1 MNNKESQWIN
11 IVRNIKLTTGERD
24 SMRHTLTQF
33 MEAHPVRYVE
43 NSRLYFKPSRN
54 IIKIKFLTYKAMI
67 IGLIIALVMGGSV
80 SYAAEN
86 TLPGDALYPVK
97 VYVNENARAAVAF
110 TDKSKA
116 ELAVEL
122 ANRRLE
128 ESGKLAVRGTLDA
141 DTEASVA
148 TNVENRVKDAR
159 AKLATLKSHDEDGA
173 SEIKVDLS
181 SVLRA
186 HGVVLAKAKKDK
198 EKEHNTDSVRSIEAL
213 GSVLAKIESEDED
226 NDNEDGGRMA
236 MGAALM
242 GTTTVTMNASS
253 TPSITREAAEGKK
266 NAAQNKLKEVARK
279 LGGTATGTA
288 TTTAQVKFA
297 EAQGVF
303 AQGEISFNAGAY
315 ADAFY
320 AFKQTMKLAQQ
331 AKRLADL
338 EEEFTGEF
346 NVDLHESDDE
356 DNGTN
361 DEDENSSTT
370 TLNRRG
376 DRDGD
381 EHDNKENSS
390 EIKID
395 MRTRGGVD
403 DDKGITFEEDAR
415 IPSGP
420 PGSISIS
427 RDGPSS
433 VVEWKGTRDDTVLGY
448 EVYRSC
454 SQGEWVK
461 LGFVRLSTSDER
473 NTGLYRHGDSFSGE
487 CKYSVAAVGSDGKPG
502 PRSMSVE

>member
-128 ESGKLAVRGTLDA
+128 EAGKLAVQGTLDA
-141 DTEASVA
+141 DMEASVA
-148 TNVENRVKDAR
+148 TNVESRVKDAR
-159 AKLATLKSHDEDGA
+159 EKLAKLKSHDEDGA
-173 SEIKVDLS
+173 SEIRVDLS
-181 SVLRA
+181 SVLNA
-186 HGVVLAKAKKDK
+186 HSVVLAKAKREK

-242 GTTTVTMNASS
+242 GTTTVMMNASS
-253 TPSITREAAEGKK
+253 TPSITRDAAEGKK
-266 NAAQNKLKEVARK
+266 DRK
-279 LGGTATGTA
+279 ST
-288 TTTAQVKFA
+288 
-297 EAQGVF
+297 
-303 AQGEISFNAGAY
+303 
-315 ADAFY
+315 
-320 AFKQTMKLAQQ
+320 
-331 AKRLADL
+331 RL
-338 EEEFTGEF
+338 
-346 NVDLHESDDE
+346 
-356 DNGTN
+356 
-361 DEDENSSTT
+361 NSS
-370 TLNRRG
+370 
-376 DRDGD
+376 
-381 EHDNKENSS
+381 HSQ
-390 EIKID
+390 
-395 MRTRGGVD
+395 
-403 DDKGITFEEDAR
+403 
-415 IPSGP
+415 
-420 PGSISIS
+420 IS
-427 RDGPSS
+427 
-433 VVEWKGTRDDTVLGY
+433 Y
-448 EVYRSC
+448 
-454 SQGEWVK
+454 
-461 LGFVRLSTSDER
+461 
-473 NTGLYRHGDSFSGE
+473 
-487 CKYSVAAVGSDGKPG
+487 A
-502 PRSMSVE
+502 

>member
-1 MNNKESQWIN
+1 MSNKESSWIN
-11 IVRNIKLTTGERD
+11 IVRTIKLTPRERD
-24 SMRHTLTQF
+24 SMRHSLVQF
-33 MEAHPVRYVE
+33 MEAHPVRDA
-43 NSRLYFKPSRN
+43 STARLYIKPTH

-80 SYAAEN
+80 SFAAEN
-86 TLPGDALYPVK
+86 TIPGDALYPVK

-128 ESGKLAVRGTLDA
+128 EAGKLAVRGTLDA

-242 GTTTVTMNASS
+242 GTTTVMMNASS
-253 TPSITREAAEGKK
+253 TPSITRDAAEGKK

-279 LGGTATGTA
+279 LGGTVTGTA

-320 AFKQTMKLAQQ
+320 AFKQTMQLAQQ

-356 DNGTN
+356 DGDTDNRDN
-361 DEDENSSTT
+361 STT
-370 TLNRRG
+370 TPSRKE
-376 DRDGD
+376 DDK
-381 EHDNKENSS
+381 DNERNGKENSS
-390 EIKID
+390 GMNSD

-403 DDKGITFEEDAR
+403 DDEGITFEEDAR